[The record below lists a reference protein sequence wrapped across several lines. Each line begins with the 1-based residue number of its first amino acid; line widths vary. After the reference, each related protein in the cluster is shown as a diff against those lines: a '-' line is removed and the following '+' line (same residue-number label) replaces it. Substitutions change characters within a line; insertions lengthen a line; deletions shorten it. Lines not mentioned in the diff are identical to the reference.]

1 MNFMT
6 ATQNKLAVEILAL
19 PGSARAFLAHQ
30 LIHSLE
36 ERVDEGSEIEWI
48 HEIDRRTAEIRQGKV
63 KCIENQKA
71 VDSLRK
77 KLHVSRCSSSLR

>member
-1 MNFMT
+1 MT

-36 ERVDEGSEIEWI
+36 ERVDEGAEREWI
-48 HEIDRRTAEIRQGKV
+48 HEIDRRTSQIRQGKV
-63 KCIENQKA
+63 KCKESQKA
-71 VDSLRK
+71 VDSIRK
-77 KLHVSRCSSSLR
+77 KLHVLHRSSSLR